1 MLEDHA
7 EFGLR
12 TDVCQERLVVAF
24 WGELDILADE
34 VLAAPLAR
42 LARESRRD
50 LVLDLRAVTFLDCG
64 GLTLLCRARD
74 EARRREAHVV
84 LLVGNPFFRKI
95 LRLAGSAATFDI
107 AGDLATAL
115 MPGARGSPV

>member
-7 EFGLR
+7 AFGLR
-12 TDVCQERLVVAF
+12 ADVRQERMIIAF

-50 LVLDLRAVTFLDCG
+50 LVLDLSAVTFLDCG

-74 EARRREAHVV
+74 AARRREAGVV
-84 LLVGNPFFRKI
+84 LVVDNPFFRKV
-95 LRLAGSAATFDI
+95 LRLAGLMSTFEI
-107 AGDLATAL
+107 AGDLETAL
-115 MPGARGSPV
+115 MTGAEGSPV

>member
-12 TDVCQERLVVAF
+12 ADVRQERLIIAF

-50 LVLDLRAVTFLDCG
+50 LVLDLSAVTFLDCG

-74 EARRREAHVV
+74 AARRRETRVV
-84 LLVGNPFFRKI
+84 LVVDNPFFHKI
-95 LRLAGSAATFDI
+95 LRLGGLTATFDI
-107 AGDLATAL
+107 AGDLETAL
-115 MPGARGSPV
+115 MTGAEGSPV